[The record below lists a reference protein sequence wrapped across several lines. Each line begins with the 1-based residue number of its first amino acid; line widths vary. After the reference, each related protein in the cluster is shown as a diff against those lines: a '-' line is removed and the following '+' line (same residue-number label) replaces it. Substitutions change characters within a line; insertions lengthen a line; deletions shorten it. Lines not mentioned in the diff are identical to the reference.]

1 LIRMSEGRKRSI
13 LLVEDEALIAVSEKK
28 ALEKRGYEVIVAY
41 SGEIAV
47 EKARQGETIDIVLM
61 DIDLGAG
68 IDGAEAAKLI
78 LRGRTLPIVF
88 LSNHLEPE
96 IVEKSEK
103 ITSYGYVVK
112 SSSITVLDA
121 SIKMAFRLF
130 EANQKIRVTN
140 EMFQKVL
147 DSIPQFICWKNRNS
161 EFLGCNKNY
170 ADMVGLPDTRSILGK
185 TDHDLP
191 WKKEE
196 TEHFLEDDEAVM
208 SLDAPKVHIIER
220 ASDARGRE
228 SWLDTN
234 KIPLH
239 DASGKVSG
247 VLVSFSDIT
256 ESKLIEDS
264 LAKERYLLKTLMD
277 NSSDY
282 IYFKDLQ
289 SRFTRT
295 SKAHA
300 RSLGLADPVQ
310 MVGKTDFD
318 FFDPEHARKAY
329 ADEQEIIRTGQGVRK
344 EETNL
349 RFNGPSTW
357 VLTEKLPL
365 RDREGRIIGT
375 FGISRDITER
385 KRDDERIK
393 SLLKEKETMLKE
405 VHHRIK
411 NNMSTVNSLLALQA
425 STLSESQAVKAL
437 EDAGSR
443 VQSMMVLY
451 EKLYQS
457 SDFTSI
463 SAREYI
469 PALVD
474 LIIGNYPNGGSVRV
488 RKIVDDFVLD
498 SRILNN
504 LGLIINELLTNI
516 MKYAFAGRACGSIG
530 VFVRRKGGR
539 VSLTIEDDGNGMP
552 EGVDFENSAGF
563 GLMLVRML
571 TEQLGGSISLERRN
585 GTRIILDFEK

>member
-1 LIRMSEGRKRSI
+1 
-13 LLVEDEALIAVSEKK
+13 
-28 ALEKRGYEVIVAY
+28 
-41 SGEIAV
+41 
-47 EKARQGETIDIVLM
+47 
-61 DIDLGAG
+61 
-68 IDGAEAAKLI
+68 
-78 LRGRTLPIVF
+78 
-88 LSNHLEPE
+88 
-96 IVEKSEK
+96 
-103 ITSYGYVVK
+103 
-112 SSSITVLDA
+112 
-121 SIKMAFRLF
+121 
-130 EANQKIRVTN
+130 
-140 EMFQKVL
+140 
-147 DSIPQFICWKNRNS
+147 
-161 EFLGCNKNY
+161 
-170 ADMVGLPDTRSILGK
+170 
-185 TDHDLP
+185 
-191 WKKEE
+191 
-196 TEHFLEDDEAVM
+196 
-208 SLDAPKVHIIER
+208 
-220 ASDARGRE
+220 
-228 SWLDTN
+228 
-234 KIPLH
+234 
-239 DASGKVSG
+239 
-247 VLVSFSDIT
+247 
-256 ESKLIEDS
+256 
-264 LAKERYLLKTLMD
+264 MD

-310 MVGKTDFD
+310 TVGKTDFD

-385 KRDDERIK
+385 KRDYERIK
-393 SLLKEKETMLKE
+393 NLLQEKETMLKE

-474 LIIGNYPNGGSVRV
+474 LIIGNYPNCGSVTV

-530 VFVRRKGGR
+530 VFIRRKGSR

-552 EGVDFENSAGF
+552 KGVDFENSAGF

-585 GTRIILDFEK
+585 GTRIIIDFEK